1 VLFLTFLSLKNNVNV
16 PSTSNKQKNCVKKL
30 VFCWHLE
37 GQYENNKIRNQDP
50 DLNLDPLVRH
60 GSDNPDPD
68 PHQKVMDPQHCLS
81 QLFRA
86 RIKPSISEL
95 EALWVWELSYLPL
108 FFIYIFELSSPY

>member
-1 VLFLTFLSLKNNVNV
+1 LKNNVNV

-68 PHQKVMDPQHCLS
+68 PHQKVMDPEHWFGRRREAKS
-81 QLFRA
+81 AGFRGNHPE
-86 RIKPSISEL
+86 RNISC
-95 EALWVWELSYLPL
+95 SK
-108 FFIYIFELSSPY
+108 